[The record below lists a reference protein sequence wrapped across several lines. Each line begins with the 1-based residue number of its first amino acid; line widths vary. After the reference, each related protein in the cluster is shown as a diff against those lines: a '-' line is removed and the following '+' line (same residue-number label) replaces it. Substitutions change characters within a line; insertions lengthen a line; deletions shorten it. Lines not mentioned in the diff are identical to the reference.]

1 MNKTSVLIYFSI
13 SYIRYFKYRRITL
26 VVVVAAAAAA
36 AAVLLV
42 HHRNMYFNSPNRLR
56 LTITRQIVCRQNAS
70 SGVIK

>member
-13 SYIRYFKYRRITL
+13 SYIRYFNYRRITL
-26 VVVVAAAAAA
+26 AAAAAAA

-42 HHRNMYFNSPNRLR
+42 HHRNKYFNSPNRLR